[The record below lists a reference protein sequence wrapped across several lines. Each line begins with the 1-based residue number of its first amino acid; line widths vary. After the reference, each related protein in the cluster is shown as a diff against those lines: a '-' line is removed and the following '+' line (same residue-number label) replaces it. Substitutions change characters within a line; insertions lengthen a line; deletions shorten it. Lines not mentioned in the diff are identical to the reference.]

1 MRISTIDAGAR
12 VISDTT
18 IMDAGDD
25 DAPASLNESDL
36 VHAQRQEI
44 LEKLER
50 GPNIRLLLAARG
62 SLVLATLRMC
72 GSSWSHGTFSICAR
86 APPSG

>member
-1 MRISTIDAGAR
+1 MQVGAVDAESR
-12 VISDTT
+12 VASDTT
-18 IMDAGDD
+18 RMDASDD
-25 DAPASLNESDL
+25 DAPASLNESHL

-44 LEKLER
+44 LEKLKR

-62 SLVLATLRMC
+62 SLVPATLRMC